1 METEQVALAKDIEV
15 HFVDFDWAGLADE
28 AELPLWAVPRRGL
41 PDNRKLTKLY
51 DLTALEDTWLFDS
64 GL

>member
-1 METEQVALAKDIEV
+1 METEQVASAKDIDVRFV
-15 HFVDFDWAGLADE
+15 HFDWAGLADE
-28 AELPLWAVPRRGL
+28 ADLPLWAVPRRGL

>member
-1 METEQVALAKDIEV
+1 MGSA
-15 HFVDFDWAGLADE
+15 
-28 AELPLWAVPRRGL
+28 AEGPPRGL